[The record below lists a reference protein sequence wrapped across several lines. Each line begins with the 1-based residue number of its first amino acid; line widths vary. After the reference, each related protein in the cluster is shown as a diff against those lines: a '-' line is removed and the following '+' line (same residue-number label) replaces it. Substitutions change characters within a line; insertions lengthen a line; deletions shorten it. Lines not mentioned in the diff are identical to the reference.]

1 MRVSTIGLAHQT
13 LAGIQR
19 AASALEEATV
29 RAQTGLR
36 IGRPSDDPTGAS
48 SVMMASSTLRALD
61 QYGRN
66 VNAASARLN
75 MEEDVLAQVTNAL
88 DRAKQLAMQE
98 ANGTANATTRS
109 VAKAEVDQLLASIV
123 QLANTRHEGEYLF
136 GGDQSTTPPIT
147 QNTPPFTATPASGQR
162 LAQVAEGQYVPV
174 THNATDVFLTT
185 NVLATLEQ
193 LSTALGANDATA
205 ITATIS
211 SIDSA
216 HGAVQNLIGEVGA
229 RTLQLEAASSNLQA
243 LASTLEAFKANLQ
256 ELDLE
261 EAVTHLVA
269 RQNAYQAALLT
280 TSRVMSLSLADYMR

>member
-1 MRVSTIGLAHQT
+1 MRVSTIGLTHHT

-19 AASALEEATV
+19 AASALEDATV

-36 IGRPSDDPTGAS
+36 ITRPSDDPHGAS
-48 SVMMASSTLRALD
+48 SVMMASSALRALE
-61 QYGRN
+61 QYRRN

-75 MEEDVLAQVTNAL
+75 MEEDALAQVTTAL
-88 DRAKQLAMQE
+88 ERAKQLAMQE
-98 ANGTANATTRS
+98 ANGTANPTTRS
-109 VAKAEVDQLLASIV
+109 VARAEVDQLLAGIV

-147 QNTPPFTATPASGQR
+147 QNTAPFTATPPTGQR

-174 THNATDVFLTT
+174 THNATDVFLGSG
-185 NVLATLEQ
+185 VLATLEQ
-193 LSTALGANDATA
+193 LSAALAANDAAA
-205 ITATIS
+205 IAATIS

-216 HGAVQNLIGEVGA
+216 HGAVQSLLGEVGA
-229 RTLQLEAASSNLQA
+229 RTLQLETASANLAALG
-243 LASTLEAFKANLQ
+243 STLLAFKANIE